1 MDSKQIANLKNIAEE
16 AKKPV
21 VVHDLQDICK
31 QKVLVNKI
39 TAEFLRTQIKL
50 SESSKK
56 LQEYSIQNAKEKLEL
71 TNQLIT
77 LFEEQCKVFDAF
89 RQEECLELYKQLN
102 ELNAPPE
109 EIVKLIGDLSTL
121 DEKLKDLAIRID
133 YFERGVPAEQAGTQY
148 KLKNKVQLDQTCGQQ
163 YSNPNLD
170 DLLE

>member
-50 SESSKK
+50 SESSRK
-56 LQEYSIQNAKEKLEL
+56 LQDYSIQNAGEKLEL

-77 LFEEQCKVFDAF
+77 LFEEQCKVFDVF
-89 RQEECLELYKQLN
+89 RQEECMKLYKQLN
-102 ELNAPPE
+102 ELNTPPE
-109 EIVKLIGDLSTL
+109 EIIKLISNLDTL
-121 DEKLKDLAIRID
+121 DEKLKDLALRID
-133 YFERGVPAEQAGTQY
+133 YFERGVPTEQAGTQY
-148 KLKNKVQLDQTCGQQ
+148 AFRGKAQLEQTCGQQ
-163 YSNPNLD
+163 YSRI
-170 DLLE
+170 E

>member
-50 SESSKK
+50 SKSSRK
-56 LQEYSIQNAKEKLEL
+56 LQDYSIQNAGEKLEL

-89 RQEECLELYKQLN
+89 RQEECMKLYKQLN
-102 ELNAPPE
+102 ELYAPPE
-109 EIVKLIGDLSTL
+109 EIVKLISNLDTL
-121 DEKLKDLAIRID
+121 DEKLKDLALRID
-133 YFERGVPAEQAGTQY
+133 YFERGVPTEQTGTQY
-148 KLKNKVQLDQTCGQQ
+148 TFRGKAQLEQTCGQQ
-163 YSNPNLD
+163 YSNPKPD
-170 DLLE
+170 DL